1 MVITREIP
9 ISENDGTLGIISV
22 ADKCII
28 GMKRILWSTETP
40 IIAKKEPLNF
50 IWKAKVAQLFFHGK
64 LP

>member
-1 MVITREIP
+1 MVITREIL

-40 IIAKKEPLNF
+40 IIAK
-50 IWKAKVAQLFFHGK
+50 
-64 LP
+64 